1 MLQYIFSCPRSLGK
15 LQPSGWRNAKQSC
28 EAGWAGIPG
37 DFPRHFACRYPLPT
51 IETHAYDHATACRV
65 ERFQENACSHNLFRQ
80 NRATGAQN
88 ALFRGK
94 KIKYLQEPDSLAQ
107 CGCISLNGMLGDMF
121 VQSLVGHVS
130 REGLRM
136 SENASQISGSAP
148 VATPVWRGSSANTS
162 ILTAPTHLPWSKT
175 YIRVVGVSVVA
186 LQSGLVAAQMVWNR
200 YSHACWGSWGRNFV
214 KFGRNSGFLRF
225 LRCQCVRVW

>member
-1 MLQYIFSCPRSLGK
+1 VQNNRVKPVGQVFQATFRDTLHDATHFQQLKRMHMITQHLATSKDSKKMRVVTTYS
-15 LQPSGWRNAKQSC
+15 AKTTRQ
-28 EAGWAGIPG
+28 APKM
-37 DFPRHFACRYPLPT
+37 HFF
-51 IETHAYDHATACRV
+51 EV
-65 ERFQENACSHNLFRQ
+65 
-80 NRATGAQN
+80 
-88 ALFRGK
+88 K

-148 VATPVWRGSSANTS
+148 VATPVWRGSSTNTS
-162 ILTAPTHLPWSKT
+162 ILTAPTHSPWSKI

-214 KFGRNSGFLRF
+214 KFGRNFGFLRF
-225 LRCQCVRVW
+225 FRCQCVRVW